1 MLISAGAA
9 AIERYAESGGQG
21 RLIQSIKSHL
31 ASELFS
37 GTHAAGRHYRIEELI
52 ATFLRKLRGAVAVD
66 LGRRA
71 VVGRPV
77 RYWGAQTAEDETRAL
92 DRMKTA
98 LALAGF
104 DDVSFEYEPVAA
116 ARRYATRLDHEELV
130 VIADFGGGTS
140 DFSVVR
146 VGGPGGAQVL
156 STSGVAIAGDAFDAR
171 LVDHVVSPALGR
183 GSTYEAELG
192 RTTPVPP
199 WLYSNL
205 RRWHHLSF
213 LRSPKTTALL
223 DKIRHG
229 ASDPAGID
237 RLIHVIEDDLGLPLH
252 QSIEANKRALSASA
266 AAPFTFDHAG
276 NFPGGRRGAR
286 RLRRLD
292 RRGPGAHRRGSAGS
306 PRPSGR
312 HGRSRPARLRDRRIV
327 VGARRPRTSGRHL
340 RPRPPAGRRRADIGR
355 VGSGRRRRE
364 SLMRGGLPLTPGGP
378 FGDVCP
384 RDSRRRCRWWSEDP
398 LRPASSRRRSGACC
412 WADRE
417 LAAVANPRTRSSPG
431 RRPD

>member
-1 MLISAGAA
+1 
-9 AIERYAESGGQG
+9 
-21 RLIQSIKSHL
+21 
-31 ASELFS
+31 
-37 GTHAAGRHYRIEELI
+37 
-52 ATFLRKLRGAVAVD
+52 
-66 LGRRA
+66 
-71 VVGRPV
+71 
-77 RYWGAQTAEDETRAL
+77 
-92 DRMKTA
+92 MKTA

-116 ARRYATRLDHEELV
+116 ARRYAARLDPKELV

-192 RTTPVPP
+192 RTMPVPP

-266 AAPFTFDHAG
+266 AAPFAFDHAG
-276 NFPGGRRGAR
+276 ISLAVDVAR
-286 RLRRLD
+286 ADFDAWIAEDLAPIDQAVREALD
-292 RRGPGAHRRGSAGS
+292 RAGVTAGAVQRVFATGGSSLVPAV
-306 PRPSGR
+306 R
-312 HGRSRPARLRDRRIV
+312 ARLAATFGPDRLL
-327 VGARRPRTSGRHL
+327 GGDELTSVAWG
-340 RPRPPAGRRRADIGR
+340 
-355 VGSGRRRRE
+355 
-364 SLMRGGLPLTPGGP
+364 
-378 FGDVCP
+378 
-384 RDSRRRCRWWSEDP
+384 
-398 LRPASSRRRSGACC
+398 
-412 WADRE
+412 
-417 LAAVANPRTRSSPG
+417 LAAIAANR
-431 RRPD
+431 

>member
-1 MLISAGAA
+1 MSRAVGIDFGTTNSAVAVADDGGAVTLLPLPAPGGGVTSTWRTILYFESGEDPGQVLISAGAA

-77 RYWGAQTAEDETRAL
+77 RYWGAQTAEDETCAL

-116 ARRYATRLDHEELV
+116 ARRYAAGLDHEELV
-130 VIADFGGGTS
+130 LIADFGGGTS

-183 GSTYEAELG
+183 GSTYEAEFG
-192 RTTPVPP
+192 RTMPVPP

-223 DKIRHG
+223 DKIRRG

-252 QSIEANKRALSASA
+252 QSIEANKRALSATA
-266 AAPFTFDHAG
+266 AAPFAFDHAG
-276 NFPGGRRGAR
+276 ISLAADVAR
-286 RLRRLD
+286 ADFDAWIAEDLAAIDEAVREALD
-292 RRGPGAHRRGSAGS
+292 RAGVTAGAVQRVFATGGSSLVPAV
-306 PRPSGR
+306 R
-312 HGRSRPARLRDRRIV
+312 ARLAATFGPDRLL
-327 VGARRPRTSGRHL
+327 GGDELTSVAWG
-340 RPRPPAGRRRADIGR
+340 
-355 VGSGRRRRE
+355 
-364 SLMRGGLPLTPGGP
+364 
-378 FGDVCP
+378 
-384 RDSRRRCRWWSEDP
+384 
-398 LRPASSRRRSGACC
+398 
-412 WADRE
+412 
-417 LAAVANPRTRSSPG
+417 LAAVAANR
-431 RRPD
+431 